1 MARKNIALSTKD
13 MRYMKAFSDYC
24 RRYEPESVALDII
37 PIKDEV
43 TAYIKNNHVDIFVT
57 DSTDSAEKVRALGVM
72 TAILSDEKYVEAENG
87 NFIYRFQKMDDIM
100 RQIYGF
106 LAEGQDGS
114 HKEVRCTAFKSVDIT
129 GVFSP
134 CCDTQREQFSRLL
147 AKVYSEQYKVLYVT
161 LSAFSEYDSG
171 DEDGIS
177 ELLYLLN
184 EDVHSTSLR
193 LLNMIKESEGY
204 YIVPGVKHYRDLYDM
219 TSDDVRSLF
228 SCTKAMDE
236 FEHVIVD
243 IGFLNDAVY
252 TALDCCSRLY
262 MPVMDEN
269 SARLSHMWH
278 DFNAEGHDEL
288 VESMKVIQL
297 PEWWDLHADMRYK
310 WVSHG
315 RY

>member
-1 MARKNIALSTKD
+1 
-13 MRYMKAFSDYC
+13 MKAFSDYC

-37 PIKDEV
+37 SIKDEV

-106 LAEGQDGS
+106 LAGGQDGR
-114 HKEVRCTAFKSVDIT
+114 HKEIRCTAFKSVDIT

-147 AKVYSEQYKVLYVT
+147 AKVYSEQYKVLYVN

-177 ELLYLLN
+177 ELVYFLN

-228 SCTKAMDE
+228 SCIKAMDE

-252 TALDCCSRLY
+252 TAFNCCSRLY

-269 SARLSHMWH
+269 SARLSHMRH
-278 DFNAEGHDEL
+278 DFNAEGHGEL
-288 VESMKVIQL
+288 IESMKVIQL

>member
-1 MARKNIALSTKD
+1 
-13 MRYMKAFSDYC
+13 MKAFSDYC
-24 RRYEPESVALDII
+24 SRYEYERVSLDII
-37 PIKDEV
+37 SLKDEV

-57 DSTDSAEKVRALGVM
+57 DSEDTAEKVRALGVV
-72 TAILSDEKYVEAENG
+72 TAILSDEKYVETENG
-87 NFIYRFQKMDDIM
+87 NFIYRFQKVDDIM

-106 LAEGQDGS
+106 LAEEQDRD
-114 HKEVRCTAFKSVDIT
+114 HREVLCTAFKSVDIT

-134 CCDTQREQFSRLL
+134 CWDTQREQFSRLL
-147 AKVYSEQYKVLYVT
+147 AKVYSEQYKVLYVN

-177 ELLYLLN
+177 ELIYFLN

-193 LLNMIKESEGY
+193 FLNIIKESEGY
-204 YIVPGVKHYRDLYDM
+204 YTVPGVKHYRDLYDM
-219 TSDDVRSLF
+219 TSDDVSGLF
-228 SCTKAMDE
+228 SCIKDMEE

-252 TALDCCSRLY
+252 TALNCCSRLY
-262 MPVMDEN
+262 MPVMNKN
-269 SARLSHMWH
+269 SARLSHIRH
-278 DFNAEGHDEL
+278 DFNAEGYGEL
-288 VESMKVIQL
+288 TDSMKVVEL
-297 PEWWDLHADMRYK
+297 PEWWDVHADMRYK